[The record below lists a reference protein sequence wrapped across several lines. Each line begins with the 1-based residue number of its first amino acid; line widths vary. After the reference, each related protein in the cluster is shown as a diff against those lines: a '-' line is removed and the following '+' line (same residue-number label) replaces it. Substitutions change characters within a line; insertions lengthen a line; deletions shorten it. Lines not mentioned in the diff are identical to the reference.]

1 MKMLTIALLVALPA
15 FASTQSSQDIIDT
28 RQHSF
33 SSIENKAEQLE
44 EELDKDKPDWTEVVT
59 ISEELTRH
67 STQLRA
73 LFPEGSSEN
82 SKAKKAI
89 WEKPEKF
96 NQLMMEMDQGFKDL
110 YQASKRQDISAA
122 KNGLEQAKD
131 TCNSCHRSYRS
142 RW

>member
-1 MKMLTIALLVALPA
+1 MKKLTIALLVTLPA
-15 FASTQSSQDIIDT
+15 FANAQSSQNIIDT

-33 SSIENKAEQLE
+33 SSIENKTEQLE
-44 EELDKDKPDWTEVVT
+44 EVLDKDKPDWTEVVT
-59 ISEELTRH
+59 ISEELTHH

-73 LFPEGSSEN
+73 LFPEGSSEG
-82 SKAKKAI
+82 SKAKGTI

-96 NQLMMEMDQGFKDL
+96 NKLMMEMDQGFKDL
-110 YQASKRQDISAA
+110 YQASKNQDLNSAQ
-122 KNGLEQAKD
+122 NGLEQAQD